1 MSRGHIRQRSE
12 NSWAIILYTGTD
24 AEGKPRQKWHSVKG
38 TREDAERRLTE
49 ILRQMDTYTYLDP
62 GKITLA
68 DYLHQWQKDYC
79 ELNLA
84 QNTLVRY
91 KGIIK
96 NHLIPNLGHHP
107 LVKLQPLHVQ
117 SYYTEALKSGRA
129 DDKGDKLSPASV
141 RYHHAVLREALNHAV
156 EWQLVFR
163 NVCDAVRPPKLTKA
177 EMVTL
182 TKADID
188 ALLLAAEGTSI
199 FIPVAVAINTGMRRG
214 EVLALHWKDVDLK
227 AEEITIR
234 RSVEWNR
241 EEKRHEFKTVKNEK
255 PRRIDITKK
264 LAGTLK
270 AWKAEQ
276 SKRKLALGKDYHK
289 SDLVCTQDDGTMV
302 SLDHTTKAFGR
313 LARKCKLDITFH
325 GLRHSH
331 ATMLIES
338 GVPSKLVAERLG
350 NDVGIMEKT
359 YAHVTPG
366 MRRELVQKLEDLL
379 G

>member
-1 MSRGHIRQRSE
+1 MSRGHIRQRSK

-24 AEGKPRQKWHSVKG
+24 AEGKSKPKWYSVKG

-68 DYLHQWQKDYC
+68 DYLRRWESDYC
-79 ELNLA
+79 EPNLS
-84 QNTLVRY
+84 QNTLARY

-107 LVKLQPLHVQ
+107 LAKLQPLHVQ
-117 SYYTEALKSGRA
+117 GYYTEALKSGRA
-129 DDKGDKLSPASV
+129 DGKGDKLSPASV

-163 NVCDAVRPPKLTKA
+163 NVCDAVKPPRLTRNERPVLNR
-177 EMVTL
+177 E
-182 TKADID
+182 DID
-188 ALLLAAEGTSI
+188 VLMLAAEGTSI
-199 FIPVAVAINTGMRRG
+199 YIPVAIALYTGMRRG

-227 AEEITIR
+227 AEEITIKQ
-234 RSVEWNR
+234 SVEWDR
-241 EEKRHEFKTVKNEK
+241 KLKRHKFKPVKNEK
-255 PRRIDITKK
+255 PRRIDITPRLIEILTVWKKEQKKKK
-264 LAGTLK
+264 LAFG
-270 AWKAEQ
+270 E
-276 SKRKLALGKDYHK
+276 DYQK
-289 SDLVCTQDDGTMV
+289 SDLVCTQDDGTLI

-313 LARKCKLDITFH
+313 LAKKCKLGITYH
-325 GLRHSH
+325 GIRHSH
-331 ATMLIES
+331 ATLLIES
-338 GVPSKLVAERLG
+338 GVPSKMVAERLG

-366 MRRELVQKLEDLL
+366 MRRQMVTKLKELL